1 MSEPSFSTP
10 RPAAEPCPNAPAAL
24 VPFFFRGLEAALRL
38 SRRANSVADL
48 IKPWPWLAHAE
59 RIVQF
64 QLVQLPADWSP
75 ARQNLADRLCRL
87 LLLRFAH
94 ARIFADLQALE
105 QCPAILLALSRVW
118 SGEEVEEEHMAV
130 ERLVFARSW

>member
-48 IKPWPWLAHAE
+48 IEPWPWLAHAE

-94 ARIFADLQALE
+94 ARIFADLQALGK
-105 QCPAILLALSRVW
+105 I
-118 SGEEVEEEHMAV
+118 
-130 ERLVFARSW
+130 